1 MFSAGGKGIIK
12 KQKNKTSECFVV
24 LGIHM
29 PFELCKVLTDRSKNK
44 ECIIY

>member
-12 KQKNKTSECFVV
+12 KQRKKISERFVV

-29 PFELCKVLTDRSKNK
+29 PFELCRELTDSSKNK